1 MARSKSASRK
11 SGSSNA
17 AAGGFDFKS
26 ADVQLAVGVA
36 AIAGLVFATQG
47 DVHTKDAWFGFFKN
61 EAKIPMF
68 GFGTILTTLH
78 VLNASQNSLAGHWGQ
93 SFFNAYLAA
102 YGGQVLTGL
111 INGGSFASTVFNE
124 ANMTLAFIC
133 WYLTNH
139 EIPLVKFDLWGTIG
153 DAGGAAL
160 GHVLDLASLIW
171 TTNLVTGA
179 VTAATAAS
187 GSNALFGFGVFGV
200 VAAAHAAGCAGSYF
214 PLNKGIQIDTS
225 SAEAERATWTALFI
239 SSKMFAALPF
249 VGQFVAQAVTAVN
262 VLGFTA
268 SEIVM
273 VVTLLQWLENNQN
286 YVNFSPLTHVYDAFY
301 KVTGL

>member
-11 SGSSNA
+11 SSSSKTA
-17 AAGGFDFKS
+17 APSFDFKS
-26 ADVQLAVGVA
+26 DDVQLAI
-36 AIAGLVFATQG
+36 AIAAVGGMVFATQG
-47 DVHTKDAWFGFFKN
+47 NVHTKDAWFGFFSN
-61 EAKIPMF
+61 NDAIPMF
-68 GFGTILTTLH
+68 SFGTILTTLH
-78 VLNASQNSLAGHWGQ
+78 VLNSSQHSVGGHWAQ

-102 YGGQVLTGL
+102 YGGKVLTAL
-111 INGGSFASTVFNE
+111 INGSSFASILANE
-124 ANMTLAFIC
+124 ADMTLSFIC

-139 EIPLVKFDLWGTIG
+139 EIPLVKFDLWGTIS

-171 TTNLVTGA
+171 TTNLVLSSVNVTGD
-179 VTAATAAS
+179 
-187 GSNALFGFGVFGV
+187 NALFGFGVFGA

-214 PLNKGIQIDTS
+214 PLNKGIEIDTS

-239 SSKMFAALPF
+239 SSKGFAALPF
-249 VGQFVAQAVTAVN
+249 VGQFVSQAVTAVN
-262 VLGFTA
+262 VINLTNA
-268 SEIVM
+268 EIVM

-286 YVNFSPLTHVYDAFY
+286 YVNFSPLTPVYDAFY